1 MAVYVIN
8 DGGSERQARSKDLSP
23 AARFGTLTLVSKKF
37 LYPSDVDDDMH
48 MSPEVLTPIA
58 EAAKRF
64 RPGMDYLLPIGDL
77 IQVLQFV
84 ALVVSAN
91 PEGPDEIRVLR
102 WDREQEDYY
111 VVNLRQ
117 FVGPIRV
124 R

>member
-37 LYPSDVDDDMH
+37 LYPSDLDDDGH
-48 MSPEVLTPIA
+48 MNQELMTPIGL
-58 EAAKRF
+58 AARKF
-64 RPGMDYLLPIGDL
+64 NPAIDYLLPIGDL

-84 ALVVSAN
+84 ALVVSAQ
-91 PEGPDEIRVLR
+91 PEGPEIRVLR

-117 FVGPIRV
+117 FVSPVRV
-124 R
+124 